1 MAHIPHNRNLVPNA
15 RNLRK
20 QMTPQERH
28 LWYDFLRTYPV
39 KVYRQRIISNFIVD
53 FYCASAN
60 LVIEIDGSQH
70 YESQRAAYDR
80 ERTAILQSL
89 GLRVVRLSNREIDR
103 NFDGVC
109 VYLDQLIRR
118 QAK

>member
-1 MAHIPHNRNLVPNA
+1 MAHIPHNRDLVPNA
-15 RNLRK
+15 RKLRK

-39 KVYRQRIISNFIVD
+39 KIYRQRVIANFIVD
-53 FYCASAN
+53 FYCASAK
-60 LVIEIDGSQH
+60 LVVELDGAQH
-70 YESQRAAYDR
+70 YEAQGIARDA

-89 GLRVVRLSNREIDR
+89 GLMVVRYSNGEVDC

-109 VYLDQLIRR
+109 ADLDQLIRGR
-118 QAK
+118 TV